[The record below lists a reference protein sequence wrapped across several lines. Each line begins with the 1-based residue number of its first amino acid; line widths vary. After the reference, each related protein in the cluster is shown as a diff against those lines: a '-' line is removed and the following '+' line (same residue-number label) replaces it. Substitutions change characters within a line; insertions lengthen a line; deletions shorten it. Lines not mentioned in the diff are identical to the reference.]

1 MSRGQAWQIE
11 RGSAVIDLTTIQP
24 AWLQSEEVQRIF
36 AAFSERGFAT
46 RAVGGAVRD
55 AVLMPDRPVTAADID
70 LATTARPEQTIAVA
84 EAVGFKAIPTG
95 IAHGTVTL
103 VGAHD
108 AYEVTTL
115 RSDVST
121 DGRHADVAF
130 TEDWIADAERRDFT
144 INAIYCDADGRL
156 HDPLGGIG
164 DLAARRLAFV
174 GDADRRIAEDHL
186 RILRLYRF
194 VAQIPDVS
202 IEAADLEATSRA
214 YQSLRRL
221 SAERVRAEFLKV
233 LANVEG
239 PRAVKLLRDY
249 GLLSELM
256 PSVPWLHRFQRAD
269 RLVKALNLIDDQRL
283 IVSSGSQ
290 GRWFEIFKLAALA
303 VSSLQ
308 TASALQN
315 RLRLS
320 RAERHTLEIAT
331 TYGFGRPLWI
341 FDGEQCRRLRF
352 TLSPNDFTT
361 ALLSQAAQWL
371 PEDQDSQ
378 SVYDALHASFSWT
391 PPAFPLTGADLLEI
405 GAPKGPIVG
414 EMLKTLMDRWMDSGF
429 LANREALLIDAEKLL
444 GETVPSLGEQ

>member
-1 MSRGQAWQIE
+1 MT
-11 RGSAVIDLTTIQP
+11 DLTTIQP

-36 AAFSERGFAT
+36 TAFSDRGFVT

-144 INAIYCDADGRL
+144 INAIYCEADGRL
-156 HDPLGGIG
+156 HDPLGGIS
-164 DLAARRLAFV
+164 DLAARRLTFV
-174 GDADRRIAEDHL
+174 GHADRRIAEDHL

-194 VAQIPDVS
+194 VAQIPKVS
-202 IEAADLEATSRA
+202 VKASDLEATSRA
-214 YQSLRRL
+214 YKSLRRL
-221 SAERVRAEFLKV
+221 SAERVRTEFLKV

-239 PRAVKLLRDY
+239 PRAVQLLRDY
-249 GLLSELM
+249 GLLSELT
-256 PSVPWLHRFQRAD
+256 PTVPWLQRYRRAD
-269 RLVKALNLIDDQRL
+269 RLVKALSEIDAHRL
-283 IVSSGSQ
+283 IVSSGFDDR
-290 GRWFEIFKLAALA
+290 GFEIFKLAALT

-320 RAERHTLEIAT
+320 RAERHTLEIAA
-331 TYGFGRPLWI
+331 TYGFGQPLWI
-341 FDGEQCRRLRF
+341 FDEAQRRKVRF
-352 TLSPNDFTT
+352 TLPADDFMT
-361 ALLSQAAQWL
+361 ALFSQAAQWM
-371 PEDQDSQ
+371 PEGQDAQ
-378 SVYDALHASFSWT
+378 DVYDALHATLSWT
-391 PPAFPLTGADLLEI
+391 PPTFPLTGADLIEI

-414 EMLKTLMDRWMDSGF
+414 EVLKTLTHRWMDAGF
-429 LANREALLIDAEKLL
+429 EADREALLIDAEKLL
-444 GETVPSLGEQ
+444 NKTVTGSDNL